1 MFVCSILIADN
12 ITHYSIFLV
21 MFTCGLIIVFLQIWA
36 MAVGKNTE
44 MLATGGGDPLV
55 NLWHDCTATDEEADF
70 LKEVC
75 WVIIS
80 LKFNIASMRFVS
92 IRIVAVD
99 FDDGEFVLLVWFLRV
114 QSFLK
119 KDIDSCYFV
128 VALV

>member
-1 MFVCSILIADN
+1 MCSFIIELY

-21 MFTCGLIIVFLQIWA
+21 MYTCGLIIVFLQIWA

-44 MLATGGGDPLV
+44 MLATGGGDSLV
-55 NLWHDCTATDEEADF
+55 NLWHDCTATDEEEAL

-80 LKFNIASMRFVS
+80 LKFKIASMQFLS
-92 IRIVAVD
+92 IRTVAMY

>member
-21 MFTCGLIIVFLQIWA
+21 MFMCGLIIVFLQIWA

-44 MLATGGGDPLV
+44 MLATGGGDSLV
-55 NLWHDCTATDEEADF
+55 NLWHDFTATDEEEAL

-80 LKFNIASMRFVS
+80 LKFKIASMQFLS
-92 IRIVAVD
+92 IKIVAVD

-114 QSFLK
+114 QSFMK